1 MNAALGIDIGG
12 TSIKAALLID
22 GAEAW
27 SGTSE
32 RYRRPPVAELL
43 SHLASLL
50 GGVPLWEPSQ
60 YGFAIGLCV
69 PGVLDKAGKC
79 IQRSVN
85 MPGLVGVDLSGLIV
99 RSLPAALAHAGVH
112 IRIVSDVH
120 AAAIDAC
127 ETMSL
132 SGRTLAISLGTGV
145 GAAVLD
151 HRTPLVVTGRS
162 SGHFGQ
168 MDVSVAGIEPVP
180 VGPDSGRGSLE
191 AYIGLPALA
200 ARHGDAERWLR
211 ALRGSE
217 PELAALAR
225 ALRIA
230 HAIYRP
236 RHVLLLGGVGIRLA
250 GVLEPLR
257 AMTAD
262 ALTSVAD
269 PDWSLRCGTSDLHA
283 ACGAARLALPA
294 DRPPEHPDR

>member
-32 RYRRPPVAELL
+32 RYRRPPSAELR
-43 SHLASLL
+43 SHLTSLL
-50 GGVPLWEPSQ
+50 GGVPLSDPLQ
-60 YGFAIGLCV
+60 RGLPIGLCV
-69 PGVLDKAGKC
+69 PGVLDEAGGC

-85 MPGLVGVDLSGLIV
+85 MPGLVGVDLSGLIAQ
-99 RSLPAALAHAGVH
+99 SLPAALARAGEP
-112 IRIVSDVH
+112 IKIVSDVH

-132 SGRTLAISLGTGV
+132 GGRTLAISLGTGV
-145 GAAVLD
+145 GAAVVD

-180 VGPDSGRGSLE
+180 LGPDAGRGSLE

-211 ALRGSE
+211 GLRGSE
-217 PELAALAR
+217 PELAALSR
-225 ALRIA
+225 AIRIA

-236 RHVLLLGGVGIRLA
+236 RHVLLLGGVGIRLS

-283 ACGAARLALPA
+283 ARGAAKLALSA
-294 DRPPEHPDR
+294 DKPHEQPDH